1 MHFNY
6 TEDNNN
12 LIINGVTD
20 FDIMQTMECGQ
31 CFHFQKIDDLEYG
44 LVYKDNLLHIKQ
56 EGDKL
61 ILEDTSIS
69 DFEKI
74 WKHYFDLDRDYKS
87 IKEKLIEE
95 DERLREVIDK
105 NYGVRIL
112 NQDFTE
118 TLMSFIISQNKQ
130 IPHIKKIVQDLSR
143 KYGNYLGAING
154 EEFYSFPDVG
164 QLGNIQIED
173 YRKCKTGFR
182 APYLFDAAMWIG
194 GKENIGMELSDLG
207 YETAKEKLKEI
218 KGVGDKVA
226 NCVLLFSLGYRN
238 SFPVDVWIKR
248 IMEEMYFGKTTDN
261 NKIMEFAK
269 EKFGELG
276 GYAQQYLF
284 FYARENLK
292 K

>member
-1 MHFNY
+1 MEY
-6 TEDNNN
+6 TITET
-12 LIINGVTD
+12 GVVLNSGLS
-20 FDIMQTMECGQ
+20 FDLVHTFECGQ
-31 CFHFQKIDDLEYG
+31 CFRWTQDENG
-44 LVYKDNLLHIKQ
+44 VYSGIASGKELTLRKEGDNVILNCSGEDFNLL
-56 EGDKL
+56 
-61 ILEDTSIS
+61 
-69 DFEKI
+69 
-74 WKHYFDLDRDYKS
+74 WKKYFDIDNDYNEIRKEITEVCPALRDAVNS
-87 IKEKLIEE
+87 INGI
-95 DERLREVIDK
+95 
-105 NYGVRIL
+105 RIL
-112 NQDFTE
+112 SQE
-118 TLMSFIISQNKQ
+118 PWEALCSFIISQNKQ